1 MKVNAAIAEILKREG
16 LEYLVC
22 YPRNGLIEAAA
33 ELGIKPI
40 LVRQERTGVHMADA
54 LGRVSCGDR
63 VGVFAMQQG
72 PGTENAFGG
81 VAQAYAESVPL
92 VVIPAGHPRAQ
103 SGVKPNF
110 SATANFRNVTK
121 SVEQITVPQMVPDAM
136 RRAFTQAKNGRPG
149 PTMVEVPVDLWEAE
163 IPDALVYEKTPR
175 YRSAPDPKDVASVAE
190 ALVAAQRPVIFAGQG
205 VLYAKAWKQLQ
216 TLAELLEAPVGTSNP
231 GKSAFDET
239 HPLALGAGS
248 TTHSKQFYAMLQ
260 KADVVFG
267 VGCSWT
273 ATPFNMQMP
282 KGKKMLHLTLD
293 AADVNKDI
301 ASSLALVGDAGL
313 ALDMLIEEVRSRLKS
328 KPHGRD
334 GKIIREVADLRE
346 EWMGTWMPRLT
357 SNQSPLTPYRVIW
370 DLLNTVDVA
379 NTIVTHDSG
388 SPRDQI
394 VPFWRCKTPR
404 SYIGWGKST
413 QLGYGLG
420 LAMGAKLA
428 APDKLCINVWG
439 DAAIGFTGMDLET
452 AARSNMPILSILF
465 NNFVMAAELNVMKY
479 STDKFK
485 STAISGNYADFAKAL
500 GCYGERVTEPGA
512 IIPAIKRALAKINEG
527 QPALLEFITERQ
539 SPRSSEVPPGGH

>member
-248 TTHSKQFYAMLQ
+248 TTHSKQFDAMLQ

-346 EWMGTWMPRLT
+346 EWMGAWMPRLT

-485 STAISGNYADFAKAL
+485 STVISGNYADFAKAL